1 MENSFTYLANPL
13 FILFI
18 EDVSSTKESTKEQ
31 FEKDD
36 HAELIS
42 SLLCYFT
49 DQEILIIKN
58 IGISFIISTKKT
70 EDILNI
76 INKLYVYH
84 QTNSTVAIGLHVISY
99 DFDSLKKE
107 GDELYKAIE
116 EKVTV
121 LIDRDNNEKMKEQ
134 LDRLKNQ
141 VCLDVL
147 SDDLIFAKN
156 LLTTTN
162 KPLFIISKH
171 VILTLAS
178 SLVFDIEYQE
188 LENYKIISKIN
199 KVLELEKKAMFRLSH
214 SIPVIHL
221 NHKIV
226 TSVHEPEYICAI
238 IPADKNENIETQ
250 KMIFREQKRHE
261 MFYLISPRPENEDQN
276 LGYIWRNYFEKILI
290 KGCQPNNRIS
300 VTKDINYANT
310 GKKEKYEFKALFP
323 TVNHFFDD
331 MVFYI
336 YGGIYIDFNSKLNLS
351 SFPEKIKFLPLQDA
365 FAQLV
370 KTSSGSEEIIK
381 VIDELIELNRT
392 TFWNYKTGKCPTFCV
407 FSSFPNSL
415 SESKYRDYLSSNSV
429 PAYVRSEGIWMNSLY
444 NSAESNP
451 YLQKYPPFD
460 NFLSREEIVS
470 SEVKRFYEIFKRNNL
485 YENFSESKANKYYE
499 DNKFKGKDDF
509 ILIVFSLEKD
519 LISEVSSY
527 QSIFYQN
534 QVFQRIKERSHERF
548 YILSVGILRGTWDG
562 FMILQIKREM
572 TLKEF
577 ILKLF
582 YHKYHGNEDFIGKVI
597 SKMEIFIMKNLFS
610 DDNISRNVRYKE
622 TIDEMN
628 QKRALERSQL
638 EKKKERQNNQLS
650 EKDRNRLN
658 ELQKTEIVY

>member
-1 MENSFTYLANPL
+1 MKNSFTYLANPL

-18 EDVSSTKESTKEQ
+18 EDVSSSKESTKEQ

-49 DQEILIIKN
+49 DLEILIIKN

-70 EDILNI
+70 EEILDI
-76 INKLYVYH
+76 INKLYKYH
-84 QTNSTVAIGLHVISY
+84 QKNRSVAIGLHVISY
-99 DFDSLKKE
+99 DYDSLIKE

-116 EKVTV
+116 EKVTESINV
-121 LIDRDNNEKMKEQ
+121 DNNKEMEKH

-141 VCLDVL
+141 ICLDVL

-178 SLVFDIEYQE
+178 KLVLDIEYQE
-188 LENYKIISKIN
+188 IENYKIISKIN
-199 KVLELEKKAMFRLSH
+199 EVLENEKKEIFRLSH

-226 TSVHEPEYICAI
+226 TSVHEPEYICAV
-238 IPADKNENIETQ
+238 IPADKDKNEETQ

-261 MFYLISPRPENEDQN
+261 MFYLISPRPESVDQN
-276 LGYIWRNYFEKILI
+276 LGDIWKNYFEKILI
-290 KGCQPNNRIS
+290 KGCQPINSIS
-300 VTKDINYANT
+300 VTKDINYDNT

-323 TVNHFFDD
+323 NVNHFFDD

-351 SFPEKIKFLPLQDA
+351 SFPETIKFLPLQDA

-370 KTSSGSEEIIK
+370 KTSGREEINE

-415 SESKYRDYLSSNSV
+415 SESKYREYLSSNYV
-429 PAYVRSEGIWMNSLY
+429 PAYVRSESIWMNSLY
-444 NSAESNP
+444 NSAKSNP
-451 YLQKYPPFD
+451 YLQKHLPFD
-460 NFLSREEIVS
+460 NFLSRKEIEP
-470 SEVKRFYEIFKRNNL
+470 SEVNSFYAKFKRSNL
-485 YENFSESKANKYYE
+485 YDNSNEKKANKYYE
-499 DNKFKGKDDF
+499 DNKFKGKDDI

-534 QVFQRIKERSHERF
+534 QVFQRIREKSGENF
-548 YILSVGILRGTWDG
+548 LILSIGILRGSWDG
-562 FMILQIKREM
+562 FMILQIRSEM

-582 YHKYHGNEDFIGKVI
+582 YQKYEGNEDFIGKVI
-597 SKMEIFIMKNLFS
+597 SKMEIFIMKNLFF
-610 DDNISRNVRYKE
+610 DDNISRNVSYKE

-628 QKRALERSQL
+628 QKRATELHKLE
-638 EKKKERQNNQLS
+638 EKSERQHNKLS

-658 ELQKTEIVY
+658 ELQKNEIKN